1 MGRSRQTQQHQQGQA
16 TSSHGGERNEV
27 IVDATDCIA
36 GRMCSR
42 VSKLLLKGNRV
53 SIVNSE
59 NAMLSGDKYKTIDL
73 YKEFLEINSVT
84 NPVHGP
90 FHPRRPDTILTK
102 MVRGMIPKTKT
113 SGIEAFKRLRV
124 YIGTPHGLTIRK
136 IESFEDTKITKST
149 SRYISV
155 GEVAKQIGWKGVLRK
170 EPEQRPQD
178 QNPPQQKQP
187 QQQNEKKE
195 TGNKADRRGMNS
207 KAPPQEVN
215 IEKDK
220 KGQRN
225 E

>member
-1 MGRSRQTQQHQQGQA
+1 MGRSRQSQQHQQGQA
-16 TSSHGGERNEV
+16 TSLQGGDRNEV

-124 YIGTPHGLTIRK
+124 YIGTPHGLSKSKT
-136 IESFEDTKITKST
+136 ESFEDTKITRSP

-155 GEVAKQIGWKGVLRK
+155 GEVAKQIGWKGVLRN
-170 EPEQRPQD
+170 ESEQRTQD
-178 QNPPQQKQP
+178 QNPR

-195 TGNKADRRGMNS
+195 TGNKADRKGMNS

-220 KGQRN
+220 KGHRN